1 MSGYFRAE
9 PYPDEEICSLLIRTV
24 RRIGLSSPDF
34 VRWYFNLSP
43 APLASIGNLIPHIAD
58 LVGCTPRRILQEHT
72 LVPYGTAA
80 LPPEESRRITI
91 DLTSGR
97 IPELSN
103 PIGKLGLRWCE
114 ACVHFEL
121 GKFGESYWHRSHLL
135 PGVCTCHLH
144 GMPLMQWPAPYPITP
159 IKKMV
164 TFWMDRT
171 LPHELSGT
179 SLRFPITHSL
189 LHQVS
194 QMSHRALK
202 GRRALQNA
210 HPIAKDWRQVFDPGF
225 VHFAGCSGST
235 AQHLPSTTSRILT
248 LISKRHLEKF
258 RTGIQLE
265 LSL

>member
-1 MSGYFRAE
+1 MSRYFKAE

-24 RRIGLSSPDF
+24 RKIGLSSPDF

-43 APLASIGNLIPHIAD
+43 IPLESMGNLIPHIAE
-58 LVGCTPRRILQEHT
+58 LVGCSPRRILQEHT

-80 LPPEESRRITI
+80 LPPEESRRLTI

-114 ACVHFEL
+114 ACVHFEI
-121 GKFGESYWHRSHLL
+121 GEFGESYWHRSHIL
-135 PGVCTCHLH
+135 PGVSTCHLH
-144 GMPLMQWPAPYPITP
+144 GMPLMQWPAPYAITP
-159 IKKMV
+159 IRKIA
-164 TFWMDRT
+164 TFWMDQK

-179 SLRFPITHSL
+179 SLRFPMAHSL

-202 GRRALQNA
+202 ERRSLQNA
-210 HPIAKDWRQVFDPGF
+210 HSIPNDWRQVFDPGF
-225 VHFAGCSGST
+225 IYFAGCSGST
-235 AQHLPSTTSRILT
+235 IRNLPSTTSRILA
-248 LISKRHLEKF
+248 LISKRHLEKVS
-258 RTGIQLE
+258 TGIQLE

>member
-1 MSGYFRAE
+1 MSGYFKAE

-34 VRWYFNLSP
+34 VRWYFNLPP
-43 APLASIGNLIPHIAD
+43 APLTSIGNLIPHIAE

-80 LPPEESRRITI
+80 LPPAESRRFTI

-135 PGVCTCHLH
+135 PG
-144 GMPLMQWPAPYPITP
+144 
-159 IKKMV
+159 
-164 TFWMDRT
+164 
-171 LPHELSGT
+171 LPRIQSRQSRKWSRSGWT
-179 SLRFPITHSL
+179 RHSHTNCLAL
-189 LHQVS
+189 LCVS
-194 QMSHRALK
+194 QLRTVYYTKLARCL
-202 GRRALQNA
+202 
-210 HPIAKDWRQVFDPGF
+210 I
-225 VHFAGCSGST
+225 VHST
-235 AQHLPSTTSRILT
+235 GDVPCRMH
-248 LISKRHLEKF
+248 
-258 RTGIQLE
+258 IQ
-265 LSL
+265 